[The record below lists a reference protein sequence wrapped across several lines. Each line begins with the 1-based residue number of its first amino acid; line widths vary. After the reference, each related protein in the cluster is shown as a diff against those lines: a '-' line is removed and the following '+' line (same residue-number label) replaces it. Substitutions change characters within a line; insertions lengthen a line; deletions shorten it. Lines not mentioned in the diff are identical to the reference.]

1 MAVMKC
7 GYCDGVIAYDPYTE
21 KMDGMVVNFHAKA

>member
-1 MAVMKC
+1 MNAVKC
-7 GYCDGVIAYDPYTE
+7 AFCDGVITYDPYTE